1 MTPDLLIAGGGP
13 AGAVLAILAGRAGMT
28 AHLFDAARFPRDKA
42 CGEGLMPAGVG
53 VLQRAGLCEQVGG
66 VRFGGVRYRG
76 FDIVAETAFPARPRA
91 RGADRSNGMAP
102 AAFGLGQRR
111 LVLDQALLAAARAT
125 PNVSVFE
132 DAPVEEVVRRA
143 GRAVGLRIGGRD
155 VRGRVIVGADGARS
169 RVRMSL
175 GLQAPPPRHPRW
187 GVRVHFRLAP
197 DARRAAAD
205 RVEIFVGEGHEI
217 YVTPLPDGEVL
228 VAALCE
234 RGREDAS
241 EGDGALPGRV
251 GASAGS
257 LLALI
262 SRHPE
267 LVERLRGAIPIS
279 SPRGRFPLACRAVA
293 GVAPGAVLIG
303 DAAGFTDPI
312 TGGGMAQAM
321 LSAELLVTFLPR
333 ALASQDDEWLWR
345 FDRRRRRLLRDYVLL
360 TGFTLQLARRPLLAR
375 AMLRFM
381 RANPAFMRHL
391 VGVAGGLRRLTV

>member
-1 MTPDLLIAGGGP
+1 M
-13 AGAVLAILAGRAGMT
+13 LAILAGRAGMT

-132 DAPVEEVVRRA
+132 DARVEEVVRRA

-169 RVRMSL
+169 RVRVSL
-175 GLQAPPPRHPRW
+175 GLQAPPPLHPRW

-197 DARRAAAD
+197 DAGRAPAD
-205 RVEIFVGEGHEI
+205 RVEIFVGAGHEI
-217 YVTPLPDGEVL
+217 YVTPLPNDEVL

-234 RGREDAS
+234 RART
-241 EGDGALPGRV
+241 P
-251 GASAGS
+251 
-257 LLALI
+257 
-262 SRHPE
+262 PE
-267 LVERLRGAIPIS
+267 RNVESG
-279 SPRGRFPLACRAVA
+279 
-293 GVAPGAVLIG
+293 APGAVDHG
-303 DAAGFTDPI
+303 HADQND
-312 TGGGMAQAM
+312 
-321 LSAELLVTFLPR
+321 
-333 ALASQDDEWLWR
+333 
-345 FDRRRRRLLRDYVLL
+345 
-360 TGFTLQLARRPLLAR
+360 
-375 AMLRFM
+375 
-381 RANPAFMRHL
+381 
-391 VGVAGGLRRLTV
+391 